1 MDKNEIKE
9 LANYCLNCKV
19 KPCQK
24 GCPLGND
31 IPEFIKNIKEE
42 NYKNAYRVLCNTTV
56 LESVCGRICPHMSQC
71 MGKCVRGIKSN
82 CFIKSSRKIFTPS
95 SLLNSTFI
103 PKSSIF

>member
-31 IPEFIKNIKEE
+31 IPEFIKNIKE
-42 NYKNAYRVLCNTTV
+42 
-56 LESVCGRICPHMSQC
+56 
-71 MGKCVRGIKSN
+71 
-82 CFIKSSRKIFTPS
+82 
-95 SLLNSTFI
+95 
-103 PKSSIF
+103 